1 MIFQSGVAPIALLFP
16 ELFLLFFLFN
26 HGGSL
31 SSHVNISCGLKLAG
45 VLRIVLLKIL
55 TFSMTL
61 VFEKTLAL
69 LNSLIAPRI
78 ISLAFF

>member
-1 MIFQSGVAPIALLFP
+1 MIFQSGVTPIALLFP
-16 ELFLLFFLFN
+16 ELFN
-26 HGGSL
+26 YGGSL

-61 VFEKTLAL
+61 VFEKALAL

-78 ISLAFF
+78 SSLAFF